1 MSKAVAGLITAALVC
16 GVDPA
21 FAAWSSA
28 EPPARYVEASYGLMI
43 FVQHKPQHEV
53 NALCSRPEHEAEH
66 GPLPVGWVIY
76 GCNTA
81 ASYAELCIITI
92 SLSLPSDVTPAQI
105 ERHER
110 AECAG
115 WRH

>member
-16 GVDPA
+16 GVAPA

-28 EPPARYVEASYGLMI
+28 EPPARYVEASYGLTI
-43 FVQHKPQHEV
+43 FVQYKLQSDLTAV
-53 NALCSRPEHEAEH
+53 CWRPEQ
-66 GPLPVGWVIY
+66 GPLPTGWVLY
-76 GCNTA
+76 GCSTGG
-81 ASYAELCIITI
+81 SYDELCIITI
-92 SLSLPSDVTPAQI
+92 SLSLPSDVTPEQI

-110 AECAG
+110 AHCAG